1 MERGHEPGE
10 SGMSSGER
18 ASLCKPRCAGWLVT
32 LSAALVASA
41 PSIALAALFDDYEL
55 APRARGLGG
64 SYAGISDDAIG
75 VFYNPAGLVNLESLD
90 LYASAFELW
99 GQGFLRINA
108 FAAAMPLERFGTVG
122 VGYNDF
128 RVEVDDATLSVERTV
143 SFSHGLR
150 LMEDISSSI
159 SFGYSVSI
167 YNVDYPTRS
176 VSDADLGSETTF
188 GIDMGVQAKLRDRT
202 TAGVFFKNVNNPE
215 IGDPATDLS
224 RRVSGGVAYR
234 PYEGVITAGEIEKS
248 LGEDVQFRGG
258 VEFEVAPVLTL
269 RFGGSSKPNL
279 FDVGAGVQWSGVKVD
294 FAYTYHPVLDAT
306 LHFGLGYRL

>member
-1 MERGHEPGE
+1 
-10 SGMSSGER
+10 
-18 ASLCKPRCAGWLVT
+18 V
-32 LSAALVASA
+32 AALLALGAAAATST
-41 PSIALAALFDDYEL
+41 PSIARAALFDDYEF

-64 SYAGISDDAIG
+64 SYAGLSDDAIG
-75 VFYNPAGLVNLESLD
+75 VYYNPAGLVKLEALD

-108 FAAAMPLERFGTVG
+108 FAAAMPIERFGTIG
-122 VGYNDF
+122 LGYNDF
-128 RVEVDDATLSVERTV
+128 RVEVDETTLSIERTV
-143 SFSHGLR
+143 TFAHGLE
-150 LMEDISSSI
+150 LMEDISSSL
-159 SFGYSVSI
+159 SFGYSVNV
-167 YNVDYPTRS
+167 YNVDYPTGS
-176 VSDADLGSETTF
+176 VSGAELGSETTF

-224 RRVSGGVAYR
+224 QRVSGGVAYR

-248 LGEDVQFRGG
+248 LGEDIQFRGG

-269 RFGGSSKPNL
+269 RFGASSKPNL
-279 FDVGAGVQWSGVKVD
+279 LNVGAGFNLWSGVKVD
-294 FAYTYHPVLDAT
+294 FTFTHHPVLDPT